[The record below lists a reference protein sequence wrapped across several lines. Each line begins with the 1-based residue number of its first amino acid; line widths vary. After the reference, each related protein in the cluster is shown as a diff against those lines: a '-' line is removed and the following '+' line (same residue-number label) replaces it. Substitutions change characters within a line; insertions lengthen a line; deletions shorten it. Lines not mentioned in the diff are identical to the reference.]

1 MSVFAFTTLI
11 AQEDLSLADAI
22 KIGLDNNFQIKI
34 AEQNI
39 DIAKRNNNWQSAGRT
54 PTVDLS
60 AQWTNSYN
68 YQKNPASFFANLTTL
83 STGISPAANAN
94 WVFFDGYRTQNTKKQ
109 FEQLEVQGEQNKAV
123 IIENSIRSI
132 MLAYYQALIQKE
144 QISVLEEVINL
155 SRDRINEQT
164 IRKEFGQAGTFDVL
178 QSQDAYLNDSTA
190 YLIQINTFENAIRN
204 LNLAM
209 GVDDFEKNYNLSDE
223 LIYEA
228 PDYEYPA
235 LEEMLFSKN
244 RNLQNLLINRELANI
259 NSGIQRSARFPRLSI
274 GAGIAYNPSLTD
286 GSGTLQSG
294 APLEIDA
301 AVAQSLN
308 ANINLAATY
317 NLYNG
322 GQTNRNIENAKVQ
335 ELIAQLNIDAQKRQ
349 LSGRLAVALAN
360 YNNQKNLLQ
369 LTENLVENSKRNLE
383 ISEERFKAAQI
394 NSFDYRSIQLSYIN
408 ASQARLNAYFNLKI
422 TEVDIMQLVGSL

>member
-1 MSVFAFTTLI
+1 MSLFVINTSI
-11 AQEDLSLADAI
+11 AQEDLSLVDAI
-22 KIGLDNNFQIKI
+22 KIGLENNFQIKI

-60 AQWTNSYN
+60 AQWNNSYN
-68 YQKNPASFFANLTTL
+68 FQKNPASFFADLTTL
-83 STGISPAANAN
+83 SSGISPSANAN

-109 FEQLEVQGEQNKAV
+109 LEQLEAQSEQNKAV
-123 IIENSIRSI
+123 TIENSIRQI

-144 QISVLEEVINL
+144 QINVLEEVINL

-164 IRKEFGQAGTFDVL
+164 IRKEFGQAGAFDVL
-178 QSQDAYLNDSTA
+178 QSQDAYLNDSTT

-209 GVDDFEKNYNLSDE
+209 GVDDFEKNYTLTDE

-228 PDYEYPA
+228 PDYEFTS

-259 NSGIQRSARFPRLSI
+259 NSSLQESARYPRLSV
-274 GAGIAYNPSLTD
+274 GAGLAYNPSLTD
-286 GSGTLQSG
+286 GSGTLASG

-301 AVAQSLN
+301 AIAQNLN
-308 ANINLAATY
+308 ANINLTATY

-335 ELIAQLNIDAQKRQ
+335 EMIAQLSIEDQKRR
-349 LSGRLAVALAN
+349 LSGQLAVTLAN

-369 LTENLVENSKRNLE
+369 LTENLVENAKRNLE

-394 NSFDYRSIQLSYIN
+394 SSFDYRTIQLSYIN

-422 TEVDIMQLVGSL
+422 TEVDIMQLVGGL